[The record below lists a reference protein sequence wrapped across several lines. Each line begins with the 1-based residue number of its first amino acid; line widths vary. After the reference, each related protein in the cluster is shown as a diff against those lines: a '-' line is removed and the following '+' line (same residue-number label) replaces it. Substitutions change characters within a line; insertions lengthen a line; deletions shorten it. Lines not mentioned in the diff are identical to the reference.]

1 MSLFAI
7 ICRLQIARMI
17 GFYYFL
23 NRVSALWDFVE
34 SLCRKTGLAIK
45 AESTFDLQDIDVF
58 SVFMLL
64 VLSGFVLFLSPS
76 PGLVDCNKLWLYR

>member
-1 MSLFAI
+1 MIFNFFSGLVALVDAICCCMSLFAI
-7 ICRLQIARMI
+7 ICRPQIARMI

-45 AESTFDLQDIDVF
+45 AESTFDLQE
-58 SVFMLL
+58 
-64 VLSGFVLFLSPS
+64 
-76 PGLVDCNKLWLYR
+76 VDEF